1 MDKPQSPTYTTGN
14 CIQYPAIN
22 HNEKT
27 KQNTHTHTMPSPPD
41 RLNNLS
47 KHKSSLWLTKT
58 LQWLFVTEG
67 QTPHHGSESQIPVH
81 LSALTFCSTPPPAHH
96 SGLAVP
102 PGAWNVLF
110 LLLATI
116 HPLRPSWSWF
126 SSTIQHSAQILFPWE
141 TSLILPTKSGPTLFC
156 S

>member
-81 LSALTFCSTPPPAHH
+81 LSALTFCFTPPPAHH

-102 PGAWNVLF
+102 PGA
-110 LLLATI
+110 
-116 HPLRPSWSWF
+116 
-126 SSTIQHSAQILFPWE
+126 
-141 TSLILPTKSGPTLFC
+141 
-156 S
+156 